1 MGTIASGISRRA
13 ALRGMG
19 GVAGAAA
26 GIAVR
31 AGLAQEATP
40 AVGGGPLA
48 VEQVSLAQA
57 RALVDA
63 AVAESEARGLRMV
76 VAVVD
81 TGANLVALVRMD
93 GAWLAS
99 VDVAIKQGPHLRP
112 HPDPHRRPRAAGPA
126 RRLPLW
132 GGDHQRG
139 ANHLPRRVAAGRH
152 RRGAHRGDRRLRL
165 HRRGR
170 LGRGRGGGRGA
181 RRGVT
186 VRAAQEAVKR
196 ARALGDGAPGAVLPS
211 PGSRRPRRGPAHGT
225 VGLTG
230 AGRPARGARSPAGS
244 RRRRS
249 GPARPPL

>member
-26 GIAVR
+26 GLAVR

-99 VDVAIKQGPHLRP
+99 VDVAIKKARTSALIPIPTGDLGPLVQP
-112 HPDPHRRPRAAGPA
+112 GASLYGAEITNGGLITFPGG
-126 RRLPLW
+126 LPLAGT
-132 GGDHQRG
+132 GGAPIG
-139 ANHLPRRVAAGRH
+139 AIGVSGSTVEDDLAVAEAAVAALG
-152 RRGAHRGDRRLRL
+152 GA
-165 HRRGR
+165 
-170 LGRGRGGGRGA
+170 
-181 RRGVT
+181 
-186 VRAAQEAVKR
+186 
-196 ARALGDGAPGAVLPS
+196 
-211 PGSRRPRRGPAHGT
+211 
-225 VGLTG
+225 
-230 AGRPARGARSPAGS
+230 
-244 RRRRS
+244 
-249 GPARPPL
+249 